1 MGPFETELRANFLGI
16 RLFDLSRTV
25 DEALKLQSQI
35 ECLIRTLLRK
45 RSAGITEFRMLSP
58 RRDSRIA
65 QVESLSLEGKPLAEM
80 TDEEIIERLQYFR
93 FGQLMEAAS
102 RQSEQR
108 QERELAPLLGSFSQ
122 AFCDVAQAPGH
133 PAGPPFPL
141 EADRR

>member
-35 ECLIRTLLRK
+35 ECLIRTLLHK
-45 RSAGITEFRMLSP
+45 RSAGTTEFLMLSP

-80 TDEEIIERLQYFR
+80 TDEELTERL
-93 FGQLMEAAS
+93 
-102 RQSEQR
+102 
-108 QERELAPLLGSFSQ
+108 
-122 AFCDVAQAPGH
+122 
-133 PAGPPFPL
+133 
-141 EADRR
+141 

>member
-35 ECLIRTLLRK
+35 ECLIRTLLR
-45 RSAGITEFRMLSP
+45 SAGITEFRMLSP
-58 RRDSRIA
+58 RRDLRIA

-122 AFCDVAQAPGH
+122 AFCDVAQAPGN

-141 EADRR
+141 EAGRR